1 MADMSFTTEAARAKL
16 WRIRELLKAKAM
28 TAHELAEAVPMSKR
42 WVQAYLNHLKD
53 DERIY
58 IQSWTHDVEQ
68 CERMYP
74 RPIYKAVVPRKDAD
88 KPAPLT
94 KAQRQA
100 RKHQKMMADPIKY
113 GQHIAKERVRRAA
126 RTGRTMPA
134 IRTTWASVG
143 ASA

>member
-1 MADMSFTTEAARAKL
+1 MSEMSFTTEAARIKL
-16 WRIRELLKAKAM
+16 SRIRELLKANAM
-28 TAHELAEAVPMSKR
+28 TAHELADAVPMSKR

-58 IQSWTHDVEQ
+58 IHSWAHDIEQ
-68 CERMYP
+68 CERSYP

-88 KPAPLT
+88 KPEPLT

-100 RKHQKMMADPIKY
+100 RKHSKMMADPIRY

-126 RTGRTMPA
+126 RTGKTVPAVRTA
-134 IRTTWASVG
+134 WVSIG
-143 ASA
+143 AAA

>member
-1 MADMSFTTEAARAKL
+1 MADMSFTTEAARIKLAK
-16 WRIRELLKAKAM
+16 IRELLKERGM
-28 TAHELAEAVPMSKR
+28 TAHELAEAVPISKR

-58 IQSWTHDVEQ
+58 IHDWTHDVEQ

-74 RPIYKAVVPRKDAD
+74 RPIYRAVRPRKDAD

-100 RKHQKMMADPIKY
+100 RKHQKMMGDTLSYAR
-113 GQHIAKERVRRAA
+113 HIDTERKRRAA
-126 RTGRTMPA
+126 KTGRALPA
-134 IRTTWASVG
+134 VRTSWVTG
-143 ASA
+143 AAA

>member
-1 MADMSFTTEAARAKL
+1 MAVMSFTQEAAKIKLAK
-16 WRIRELLKAKAM
+16 IRELLKERGM
-28 TAHELAEAVPMSKR
+28 TAHELAEAVPISKR

-58 IQSWTHDVEQ
+58 IHDWTHEVEQ

-74 RPIYKAVVPRKDAD
+74 RPIYRAVKPRKDAD

-94 KAQRQA
+94 KAQKQA
-100 RKHQKMMADPIKY
+100 RKHQKMMNDTLRY
-113 GQHIAKERVRRAA
+113 SDHIAKERERRAA
-126 RTGRTMPA
+126 KTGRALPA
-134 IRTTWASVG
+134 IRTTWVTG